1 MNASEPHPRIGI
13 LGGEVDV
20 ITPGEMLHFVD
31 ILAAAGGAA
40 VIANHNAHSL
50 SLLRRN
56 TELSAFFDDAD
67 LVQLDSTPLIAWARL
82 LGLPVSGR
90 HRSTYLDWR
99 DDFWPLANA
108 RGWKV
113 FYLGGGPGV
122 AERACAKLSK
132 AWPRV
137 AFGWRDGY
145 FDSGAGASDNRHV
158 VAEINAF
165 EPDILFVGMGTPRQE
180 LWIAQNRAELGR
192 GVIFSVEAAFD
203 DEAGVQAAAPRW
215 LGPIGLEWLFRLA
228 NQPRRLRH
236 RYLIEPWRLLGPAFA
251 DLCRAVGGR
260 LAGAR
265 RIAAVDAD
273 AVWPLSSAN

>member
-31 ILAAAGGAA
+31 ILAAAGGSA

-56 TELSAFFDDAD
+56 TELGAFFDDAD
-67 LVQLDSTPLIAWARL
+67 LVQFDSAPLIAWARL

-99 DDFWPLANA
+99 EDFWPLANA

-122 AERACAKLSK
+122 AERACAKLAK

-145 FDSGAGASDNRHV
+145 FDTSANSPDNRHV

-165 EPDILFVGMGTPRQE
+165 EPDILFVGMGMPRQE
-180 LWIAQNRAELGR
+180 LWISQNRSELGG
-192 GVIFSVEAAFD
+192 GVIFSVGAAFD
-203 DEAGVQAAAPRW
+203 YEAGVQTAAPRW
-215 LGPIGLEWLFRLA
+215 LGPLGLEWLFRLA
-228 NQPRRLRH
+228 NQPRRLGH
-236 RYLIEPWRLLGPAFA
+236 RYLIEPWQLLGPAFA
-251 DLCRAVGGR
+251 DVRRALRGRRAGGR
-260 LAGAR
+260 
-265 RIAAVDAD
+265 RIPAVDAG
-273 AVWPLSSAN
+273 ALWPLSSAN